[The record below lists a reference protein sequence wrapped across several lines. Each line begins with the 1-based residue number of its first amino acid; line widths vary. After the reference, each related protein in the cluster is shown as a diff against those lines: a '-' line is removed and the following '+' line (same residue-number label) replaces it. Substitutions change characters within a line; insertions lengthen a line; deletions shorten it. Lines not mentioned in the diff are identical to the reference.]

1 MPSVTVSPASSPS
14 TFPSSSST
22 TPSKHLFPRSCSS
35 LHHSSLFHTALHN
48 GPAKPSED
56 MSVAEIKEQAKQQAQ
71 RGSRGV
77 SALSLIRSAKGQIS
91 LAQSRESTGDLKGA
105 LSAFTKAA
113 SLTQVFMDSAEFKAE
128 SVPGKRGVL
137 WKEFSDFQQVWHP
150 LNCILLSS

>member
-1 MPSVTVSPASSPS
+1 M
-14 TFPSSSST
+14 
-22 TPSKHLFPRSCSS
+22 
-35 LHHSSLFHTALHN
+35 HN

-56 MSVAEIKEQAKQQAQ
+56 MSVTEIKEQAKQQVQ
-71 RGSRGV
+71 RGSRGA

-91 LAQSRESTGDLKGA
+91 LAQSREGAGDLKGA

-128 SVPGKRGVL
+128 NVSGKRGSL

-150 LNCILLSS
+150 LAALFLSY